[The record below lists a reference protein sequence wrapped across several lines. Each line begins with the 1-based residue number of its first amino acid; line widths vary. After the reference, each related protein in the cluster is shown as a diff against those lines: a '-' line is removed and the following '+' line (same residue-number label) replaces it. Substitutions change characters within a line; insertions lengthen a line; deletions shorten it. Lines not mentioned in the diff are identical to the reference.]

1 MDDKELVEI
10 ENQDGSLE
18 KVELITYLIS
28 EDNLRNY
35 MVYSKGEVQGEQRD
49 HVIYISKVIK
59 EDGNL
64 KLVEIADD
72 VEWKDVQHLL
82 KRIANV

>member
-10 ENQDGSLE
+10 KNQDGSLE
-18 KVELITYLIS
+18 KVELVTYLVS
-28 EDNLRNY
+28 EDKLRNY
-35 MVYSKGEVQGEQRD
+35 MVYSKGEVQGEQKD

-59 EDGNL
+59 EEGNL
-64 KLVEIADD
+64 KLLEIEDD
-72 VEWKDVQHLL
+72 AEWKDVQRLL